1 MPYRNQYMHAGSP
14 YPTGQAPMAFD
25 LSQQMAAITQQMVET
40 RQQEIKEKKLK
51 ISESEN
57 AILSAL
63 DFKTLEGAGDQFALE
78 QAERLNGLTDKWTR
92 KWRDAGGILGTKD
105 KLELLKDKRDIEQ
118 KLAVGSAEIAEFNE
132 IQKILKT
139 PNQQVYEYEPTAEA
153 VTEYIKSGKL
163 GTGGLINLPVLK
175 KQPFGAKFESMF
187 DPFVAQRA
195 KTFTDDAEVIDRSTG
210 QVSFKKSNKASVDT
224 GIEYLKSTQEYQELY
239 ATDPAKAETLLGRM
253 RLKYLSEPEEDK
265 FISAIKP
272 KGGGVSSATS
282 ARMSAKNQAIAD
294 FNSAVIG
301 IANLDQDE
309 MNLFSSEENKVGGLI
324 RSKKKGKDYIE
335 IVYNDPDKKPYPI
348 PVPDKIYDDKSEEIT
363 PEGKI
368 FYQKIWES
376 YPPSLKQG
384 ITTVPMNELMNPK
397 LAKSKEYRE
406 AEAKEVGIL
415 NEVIGNIGE
424 KSSNDEVQSIVK
436 SFKDKLGEDFPIEY
450 TETGMFGGA
459 NGITFDGKFYSR
471 KPGGKLS
478 IAKDLKKAVE
488 DYIGLSEPAKPGTVP
503 SMFQ

>member
-1 MPYRNQYMHAGSP
+1 MPYRNQYMPTGST

-139 PNQQVYEYEPTAEA
+139 PNQQVYEYEPTANA

-224 GIEYLKSTQEYQELY
+224 GIEYLKSTPEYQEMY
-239 ATDPAKAETLLGRM
+239 ATNPAQAESVLSRM
-253 RLKYLSEPEEDK
+253 RLKYLSEPEEEK
-265 FISAIKP
+265 FVSAVKP
-272 KGGGVSSATS
+272 RTGGGGGGVITS
-282 ARMSAKNQAIAD
+282 VDFPDLKGKPAITAAINYND
-294 FNSAVIG
+294 FAEKLY
-301 IANLDQDE
+301 NLDESAIQQ
-309 MNLFSSEENKVGGLI
+309 L
-324 RSKKKGKDYIE
+324 KGNTYQSVE
-335 IVYNDPDKKPYPI
+335 IL
-348 PVPDKIYDDKSEEIT
+348 PDKIVLTKKDKEGTKDVLPRNTGKLAFKESLWNIAPDNITQGLTNYPVSSFVREEW
-363 PEGKI
+363 G
-368 FYQKIWES
+368 
-376 YPPSLKQG
+376 LKQPIKAADIDAVRNVKIG
-384 ITTVPMNELMNPK
+384 IDNYKNPNPQEGTTATGDQVVK
-397 LAKSKEYRE
+397 F
-406 AEAKEVGIL
+406 I
-415 NEVIGNIGE
+415 
-424 KSSNDEVQSIVK
+424 NDLIPNSATYKKAIR
-436 SFKDKLGEDFPIEY
+436 DK
-450 TETGMFGGA
+450 
-459 NGITFDGKFYSR
+459 NRKITFKTTDYFIE
-471 KPGGKLS
+471 KPEER
-478 IAKDLKKAVE
+478 DRLKADVLAEYNKTAAPE
-488 DYIGLSEPAKPGTVP
+488 SGTKPTTVP